1 MSAVALQPVSYSTD
15 IPNELP
21 VLVAHLSGGSDTFS
35 KLQPY
40 APDEVQSWLQDQ
52 MLRFQFAY
60 VTIRTDSGL
69 EPSQGHLQTHSNSE
83 PIQTLQCQKITL
95 DVESDSFSQSGYK
108 GISTSLDAFARGVR
122 GNIYPDA
129 NTINMANRV
138 IQAALNADLNSSEI
152 VHDDDDG
159 MLLLEFTL
167 LKNGLVIEAEL
178 GVNGVL
184 NASAYNENDED
195 EHVRYLLNTTE
206 QEFVALF
213 L

>member
-1 MSAVALQPVSYSTD
+1 
-15 IPNELP
+15 
-21 VLVAHLSGGSDTFS
+21 
-35 KLQPY
+35 
-40 APDEVQSWLQDQ
+40 
-52 MLRFQFAY
+52 
-60 VTIRTDSGL
+60 
-69 EPSQGHLQTHSNSE
+69 
-83 PIQTLQCQKITL
+83 
-95 DVESDSFSQSGYK
+95 
-108 GISTSLDAFARGVR
+108 
-122 GNIYPDA
+122 
-129 NTINMANRV
+129 MANRV